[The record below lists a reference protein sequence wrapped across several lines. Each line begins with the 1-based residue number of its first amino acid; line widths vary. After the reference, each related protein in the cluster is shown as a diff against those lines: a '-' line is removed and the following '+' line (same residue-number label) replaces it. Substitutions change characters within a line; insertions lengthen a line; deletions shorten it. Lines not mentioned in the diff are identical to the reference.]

1 MTHISVGPGQVVQ
14 QAVRNKALDFY
25 RAAGQFI
32 TGREVFRRTRPT
44 SESKAVGYYTFGEA
58 VRIEGREGSFLRIS
72 QPYLEGQLYVHHD
85 FVGTKEQLAQKLRPA
100 SPYVMALD
108 RVLEGLWTVDRQ
120 DVVHGREEL
129 QMLTERV
136 QAARADVEGAGA
148 LDAAARG
155 SMLQYADTLQ
165 QLIAEQLRRLDGAQ
179 NGEAVAGLYEMAA
192 GQREKLDMYR

>member
-1 MTHISVGPGQVVQ
+1 M
-14 QAVRNKALDFY
+14 
-25 RAAGQFI
+25 
-32 TGREVFRRTRPT
+32 
-44 SESKAVGYYTFGEA
+44 
-58 VRIEGREGSFLRIS
+58 
-72 QPYLEGQLYVHHD
+72 
-85 FVGTKEQLAQKLRPA
+85 
-100 SPYVMALD
+100 
-108 RVLEGLWTVDRQ
+108 DRQ

-136 QAARADVEGAGA
+136 QAARADVEGAVA